1 MHIRRDGGFI
11 VLDMY
16 QFERQYLNV
25 PQLVWDRVPN
35 NGNNPNPK
43 NGGGVITKFPIV
55 TEKLFLIL
63 RWSRD
68 DAGAFSDCVQK
79 FGTSRGIVVGS
90 KT

>member
-25 PQLVWDRVPN
+25 PQWVWDRVPN

-43 NGGGVITKFPIV
+43 NGGGGHNQVSHSDGKVIPYI
-55 TEKLFLIL
+55 EMEQ
-63 RWSRD
+63 
-68 DAGAFSDCVQK
+68 G
-79 FGTSRGIVVGS
+79 
-90 KT
+90 